1 MTQTAVTMPVLSDTM
16 QTGRIARW
24 LKQPGD
30 PVKSG
35 DVLAEVESDKAI
47 MDVEA
52 YADGVL
58 SGPLAPVDSDIP
70 VKSTIAWITD
80 AASAPAPKS
89 PAQPAA
95 QAAKAGAS
103 LMQQTPP

>member
-1 MTQTAVTMPVLSDTM
+1 MTQTAVIMPVLSDTM

-80 AASAPAPKS
+80 AASAPAPAPIPCRS
-89 PAQPAA
+89 SA
-95 QAAKAGAS
+95 
-103 LMQQTPP
+103 